1 MLFNVSQLL
10 QDPIG
15 STRSFDLIED
25 LSEIEELE
33 ALNPLVGTVQLLRTH
48 SGILVSG
55 EVSTALKVT
64 CSRCLEPVVM
74 PVRFFLEEN
83 FRPLTEVR
91 TGRFIHPKDF
101 EGSAEELEDGA
112 LLIDEQH
119 MLRLAEVVRQNI
131 WLSMPMNL
139 TCETAGLS
147 GCTNIDQNLGGIEV
161 GLAENKKVASD
172 NPDLLEEA
180 DEFAEE
186 STEEDEVPI
195 DPRWAALL
203 ELQSAPEDDTS
214 ASDTKSS

>member
-10 QDPIG
+10 KDTIG

-25 LSEIEELE
+25 LSEIEELD

-55 EVSTALKVT
+55 EVSTALRVT

-91 TGRFIHPKDF
+91 TGRFIHPDDF

-119 MLRLAEVVRQNI
+119 MLRLAEVIRQNI
-131 WLSMPMNL
+131 WLSMPMNH
-139 TCETAGLS
+139 TCETAGLI
-147 GCTNIDQNLGGIEV
+147 GCANINQNLGGIEV
-161 GLAENKKVASD
+161 GLAENKKVSTD
-172 NPDLLEEA
+172 NPELPDGTE
-180 DEFAEE
+180 DMAEE
-186 STEEDEVPI
+186 SETPI
-195 DPRWAALL
+195 DPRWSALL
-203 ELQSAPEDDTS
+203 ELQSSPEDDGS
-214 ASDTKSS
+214 AADTEAN